1 MNDPSKIPINDS
13 LIFTTPKGKKVYGG
27 GGITP
32 DIYVSTQE
40 TKDELWNDYII
51 GSNLIDLFVFL
62 ELDKNV
68 KNFNFDN
75 KQKFLNE
82 ELPNPNQFIDSFKE
96 FCKKT
101 LFSLTNAS

>member
-1 MNDPSKIPINDS
+1 MEVV
-13 LIFTTPKGKKVYGG
+13 LLLTF
-27 GGITP
+27 
-32 DIYVSTQE
+32 VSQE

-51 GSNLIDLFVFL
+51 GSNLIDLFFL

-82 ELPNPNQFIDSFKE
+82 ELPNQM
-96 FCKKT
+96 
-101 LFSLTNAS
+101 SLLSLLQNFARK

>member
-1 MNDPSKIPINDS
+1 MEVVVLFLTFMFPP
-13 LIFTTPKGKKVYGG
+13 
-27 GGITP
+27 
-32 DIYVSTQE
+32 E

-82 ELPNPNQFIDSFKE
+82 ELPNPNEFIDSLQNFARKII
-96 FCKKT
+96 
-101 LFSLTNAS
+101 SLSK